1 MQIRTLIAGL
11 TACAALAAPAAASAQ
26 KPLPTFHRTFPVA
39 SGLCAHA
46 AAGKLPKKLQASAD
60 QVNQACNT
68 LQAAFTQ
75 AQSDL
80 QAAVTPLEQQL
91 TDAVNQAKTACQQ
104 ARQTHDRAA
113 CKQALADARTTAAG
127 LKGQLKTAFANYRN
141 AANAARKAFWTTIR
155 SLRGGASIKPDGP
168 VPPQGS

>member
-1 MQIRTLIAGL
+1 MQIRTLIAGV
-11 TACAALAAPAAASAQ
+11 TACAALAAPTAASAQ
-26 KPLPTFHRTFPVA
+26 KPLPNFHRTFPVA

-46 AAGKLPKKLQASAD
+46 AAGKLPKRLQASAA
-60 QVNQACNT
+60 QVTQACNT

-80 QAAVTPLEQQL
+80 QAAITPLEQQL
-91 TDAVNQAKTACQQ
+91 TGAVSQARTACQQ

-113 CKQALADARTTAAG
+113 CKQALADARTTVAG
-127 LKGQLKTAFANYRN
+127 LKGQLKTAFAAYRDAVN
-141 AANAARKAFWTTIR
+141 NARKAFWSSIK

-168 VPPQGS
+168 VPTPSA